1 MKLNGALK
9 PRQGASK
16 LGSSPGV
23 VQKKYRVKRYYKVNE
38 NVVKGLPLSECGVN
52 NEHFTEI
59 INTRKNINIYKYN
72 NQQHTTPLAQQQQQ
86 PQKRNIGEHF
96 SSSNN
101 RSLSSCNILTSTGTK
116 KQNNS
121 NTTQYSISSVTI
133 TRSSC
138 IDSNSCENKDKI
150 KQTTKTSVA
159 AKTAAAA
166 EIVAIEK
173 YNKKKTKIESDLK
186 QRAINNITTRQLKNI
201 TNINK
206 ERNNSTNNKSSSN
219 KKTKEVKVVK
229 TTFNTSKYHV
239 IVNKNNNISSSNS
252 SEDNI
257 YYKEVNKSLLII
269 PKFYENLNLTD
280 LISRL
285 FIYLKLLL
293 FFVFP
298 HAIKHLT
305 GNPFARIVSYRSF
318 GLIGYNLAKIMR
330 ASQSLESSFER
341 ICFKNVN
348 KTPLSPSIA
357 LCLLVYAAVAI
368 LLPQPVVGDDGDFFP
383 ISGLETTTP
392 EFDYASR
399 GQKKFGDKC
408 ENTLEC
414 GFPGSI
420 CDPKKKSCQ
429 CTEDLPVT
437 NHIDKCGKE
446 AAVNE
451 TCFFN
456 EQCEVKYFQTEC
468 RDQRCVCR
476 FDMTPVWLKDGSV
489 ECKGRGDKK
498 GPETYID
505 PAMIGVLIG
514 MALMFIIICVV
525 LRLFSQARWRE
536 NRTIFNTPNPRLM
549 NVSLL
554 RESKLLHGQERRG
567 SRMSVRAPSRQP
579 SMASLRPHSPNP
591 SLGKTGRMTR
601 SKSNTRSSD
610 SRVSDAS
617 NCSRLLEHHTANTH
631 HASHTHANTTL
642 PHASTTNH
650 GPQTSS
656 RSNSHGSNA
665 SATSL
670 RSTRSNSVSPAGIVV
685 NNSHHERKGSTYQP
699 HQHQHSAQQKNQQ
712 QQQLQPI
719 QQQEQQPLT
728 QTNIISNPVA
738 ETVTVEIIEPEK

>member
-9 PRQGASK
+9 PRQGASRQ
-16 LGSSPGV
+16 GSSPGV
-23 VQKKYRVKRYYKVNE
+23 VQRKYRVKRYYKVNE

-52 NEHFTEI
+52 NKNLIET
-59 INTRKNINIYKYN
+59 INNSNNICIN
-72 NQQHTTPLAQQQQQ
+72 NQQQQQ
-86 PQKRNIGEHF
+86 LQQQTAPLIRTQQQQKQKCGEQF
-96 SSSNN
+96 SSSSSSN
-101 RSLSSCNILTSTGTK
+101 SLSSSNLSTSIKYK
-116 KQNNS
+116 KQNKS
-121 NTTQYSISSVTI
+121 TTPNTTQNRVSSVAK
-133 TRSSC
+133 TRPCC
-138 IDSNSCENKDKI
+138 IDLKSRADKDKI
-150 KQTTKTSVA
+150 SQTT
-159 AKTAAAA
+159 TAAAEA
-166 EIVAIEK
+166 VAAIAKNNE
-173 YNKKKTKIESDLK
+173 KKTNTEIDLK
-186 QRAINNITTRQLKNI
+186 QIAVNNITTRQ
-201 TNINK
+201 T
-206 ERNNSTNNKSSSN
+206 
-219 KKTKEVKVVK
+219 KKTKVNKENKSHTNNNSKDEKKTKQVEVVK
-229 TTFNTSKYHV
+229 TTSNTSKYLV
-239 IVNKNNNISSSNS
+239 TVNKSHNKHNNSSSISNINISSGGGH
-252 SEDNI
+252 I
-257 YYKEVNKSLLII
+257 YFKEVNKFLLLI
-269 PKFYENLNLTD
+269 PKFYENLNLTV

-285 FIYLKLLL
+285 FIQLKLLL
-293 FFVFP
+293 FLMFS

-305 GNPFARIVSYRSF
+305 GNPFVHWSGGGCSGTNCVRGDTAIDCRSF
-318 GLIGYNLAKIMR
+318 GLVGYKLAKIMR

-348 KTPLSPSIA
+348 KPRLPPSIA
-357 LCLLVYAAVAI
+357 LCMMVYAAAAI
-368 LLPQPVVGDDGDFFP
+368 LLPQPVVGDEGEPFFP
-383 ISGLETTTP
+383 INGLETTTP

-408 ENTLEC
+408 DNTLEC

-451 TCFFN
+451 SCFFN

-476 FDMTPVWLKDGSV
+476 FDMTPAWLKDGSV
-489 ECKGRGDKK
+489 ECKGRGDKR

-591 SLGKTGRMTR
+591 SLG
-601 SKSNTRSSD
+601 
-610 SRVSDAS
+610 
-617 NCSRLLEHHTANTH
+617 
-631 HASHTHANTTL
+631 
-642 PHASTTNH
+642 
-650 GPQTSS
+650 S

-699 HQHQHSAQQKNQQ
+699 HQHHPSQQK
-712 QQQLQPI
+712 QQQLQPL

>member
-72 NQQHTTPLAQQQQQ
+72 NQQQHTTPLAQQQQQQ

-138 IDSNSCENKDKI
+138 IDSNSCKNKDKI

-219 KKTKEVKVVK
+219 KKTKEVEVVK

-252 SEDNI
+252 NSSEDNI
-257 YYKEVNKSLLII
+257 YYKEVNKPLLII

-285 FIYLKLLL
+285 FIHLKLLL

-591 SLGKTGRMTR
+591 SLGKTG
-601 SKSNTRSSD
+601 
-610 SRVSDAS
+610 
-617 NCSRLLEHHTANTH
+617 
-631 HASHTHANTTL
+631 
-642 PHASTTNH
+642 
-650 GPQTSS
+650 S
-656 RSNSHGSNA
+656 RSNSH
-665 SATSL
+665 
-670 RSTRSNSVSPAGIVV
+670 AGIVV